1 MNWLIAF
8 SEAAA
13 KTDRL
18 VGNPNHVALL
28 AVGLMGEIGS
38 ILAEVKKARRERDA
52 YPVYRKKLLEETGDS
67 LWYYIRLVSILDPKL
82 LSTLD
87 IGSESTQVERSTEC
101 LFTFLQLGE
110 QVGALLAAINN
121 ESTGEFSSLLIKIW
135 TVFLKMSRDT
145 NLPLQLAASEN
156 IQKIESR
163 WPSQKNYAALFDEG
177 FPEEEQLPRQLD
189 IEFRERARGS
199 QRTVILRCNGVN
211 FGDRLTDNIE
221 DPDWYRY
228 HDIFHF
234 AYIVHLGWSP
244 VIRALLHCK
253 RKSHPEIDEAQDGA
267 RAIILDEAVSAT
279 VFSYAKHLN
288 FFEGIDHVDYDL
300 LKSIRGFIDG
310 YEVSRVPLWQ
320 WEIAILDGY
329 RLFRLLRNN
338 RGGRVILDLNKREI
352 RYIASA

>member
-28 AVGLMGEIGS
+28 AAGLMGEIGS
-38 ILAEVKKARRERDA
+38 ILAEVKKASRERDA

-67 LWYYIRLVSILDPKL
+67 LWYYIRLVRVLDSEL
-82 LSTLD
+82 LGTLD
-87 IGSESTQVERSTEC
+87 LVPDSKKIEPPQES

-121 ESTGEFSSLLIKIW
+121 KSSSEFRSLLIKIW
-135 TVFLKMSRDT
+135 AAFLKLSQQA
-145 NLPLQLAASEN
+145 NLPLQVAASEN
-156 IQKIESR
+156 ILKIESR
-163 WPSQKNYAALFDEG
+163 WPSERTYAPLFDDG
-177 FPEEEQLPRQLD
+177 FLEEERLPRQLD
-189 IEFRERARGS
+189 IEFRERRCGAQS
-199 QRTVILRCNGVN
+199 TVILRCNGVN

-234 AYIVHLGWSP
+234 AYAVHLGWSP

-253 RKSHPEIDEAQDGA
+253 RKSNAKIDEAQDGA
-267 RAIILDEAVSAT
+267 RAVILDEAVSAT
-279 VFSYAKHLN
+279 VFSHAKHLN

-329 RLFRLLRNN
+329 
-338 RGGRVILDLNKREI
+338 
-352 RYIASA
+352 